1 MKKRKDFQQTALTP
15 VADLDGVVVT
25 TPVLNSGIPENKVVS
40 FGENAQGTRNYDFTK
55 HYGQGFNTI
64 TYTAQQ
70 TIEIMLS
77 ETVVEASTISSYC
90 NSGFKYFADYLTI
103 YAEVMG
109 RELVLS
115 DITIELIENYIQ
127 HLKTHY
133 PNRTSAKQYYSFA
146 KAILVKMQGMG
157 WLERFDF
164 PRNPFPNSNRKKKGQ
179 TAFSKAERK
188 RLAHALKV
196 DVNNILATKEPLNG
210 YELTIFLLA
219 IALRS
224 GMNTTPLLEMTTDSI
239 KAHPLK
245 ENRKLL
251 VLYKRRGNAT
261 HIQNLRHS
269 TNVENVQTV
278 LADVAVMVQHII
290 DMNQSLRAESGT
302 DLVFSYRDLRGS
314 GSSKKAKITTI
325 TNATLNMHVKKW
337 VEEKDL
343 KNDNGDPLQVNI
355 SRFRKTFENRIWEL
369 SGGDPFVTAALANH
383 TVKVSQ
389 AHYLEA
395 PKEAEKNFNYM
406 GKVRTEE
413 LLSNV
418 EVIENNTPVSKCSDI
433 PNRTDK
439 NGNKIYCTD
448 FLSCVRCRNMV
459 VTKDDLHRLFSFYW
473 LIVYEREQIGAKRWS
488 KYFAHIVRIIDRDI
502 APQFDADYVATIKA
516 EAQAKPHPAWKHRN
530 QLEEVA

>member
-1 MKKRKDFQQTALTP
+1 MKKCKDFNQALLAP
-15 VADLDGVVVT
+15 VVDQDGVIVT
-25 TPVLNSGIPENKVVS
+25 TPILQPGIPENKIVS
-40 FGENAQGTRNYDFTK
+40 FGVNATGVRNYDFTK
-55 HYGQGFNTI
+55 HYGLGFDAI
-64 TYTAQQ
+64 TSAVQQ
-70 TIEIMLS
+70 TIEILLS
-77 ETVVEASTISSYC
+77 ESVVEASSISSYC
-90 NSGFKYFADYLTI
+90 HSGFKYFFDYLTI
-103 YAEVMG
+103 YTQAMG
-109 RELVLS
+109 RELLLS
-115 DITIELIENYIQ
+115 DVTVELIENYIQ

-133 PNRTSAKQYYSFA
+133 PNGATA
-146 KAILVKMQGMG
+146 KAIYGNSKSILVKMQGMK

-164 PRNPFPNSNRKKKGQ
+164 PKNPFPNSNRKMKGQ

-188 RLAHALKV
+188 RVAHALNV
-196 DVNNILATKEPLNG
+196 DVDNILAKKEPLNS
-210 YELTIFLLA
+210 YELTICLLA

-224 GMNTTPLLEMTTDSI
+224 GMNTTPLLEMTLDSI
-239 KAHPLK
+239 QEHPLK
-245 ENRKLL
+245 EDRKLL

-269 TNVENVQTV
+269 ANVENVQTV

-302 DLVFSYRDLRGS
+302 DLVFSYRDGR
-314 GSSKKAKITTI
+314 SSKAGEATTI
-325 TNATLNMHVKKW
+325 NQVALQRNIKKW

-343 KNDNGDPLQVNI
+343 KNDNGEPLQINV

-383 TVKVSQ
+383 SVKVSQ
-389 AHYLEA
+389 THYLEA

-459 VTKDDLHRLFSFYW
+459 VTKEDLYRLFSFYW
-473 LIVYEREQIGAKRWS
+473 LIVYEREQVGAKRWS
-488 KYFAHIVRIIDRDI
+488 KYFAHIIRIIDRDI
-502 APQFDADYVATIKA
+502 APQFGADYVATIKA
-516 EAQAKPHPAWKHRN
+516 EAQANPHPAWKNRH
-530 QLEEVA
+530 QLEAVA